1 MRLMFS
7 IAFLLFLGSTTLLAQ
22 EFPKPDASPMDAAY
36 YPPRVAFRA
45 FGKTEAE
52 KNAKPVIRVV
62 YSRPQ
67 AKGRTIF
74 GDLVKYGEVWRVGAN
89 ESTEI
94 HFMQKVTINGQ
105 KVKPGRYTVYAI
117 PSENSW
123 QVVFNKDLDGWGHYA
138 YDASKNVASVTV
150 PTAKTSATVEAMA
163 IMFEEVDNGAHMII
177 GWDDTMVRVPI
188 EFKK

>member
-1 MRLMFS
+1 
-7 IAFLLFLGSTTLLAQ
+7 
-22 EFPKPDASPMDAAY
+22 MDMAY

-45 FGKTEAE
+45 FAKTEAE
-52 KNAKPVIRVV
+52 KNAKPVIRVI

-94 HFMQKVTINGQ
+94 TFMKKVTING
-105 KVKPGRYTVYAI
+105 KAVKPGRYTIYAV
-117 PSENSW
+117 PGESSW
-123 QVVFNKDLDGWGHYA
+123 EIIFNKELDGWGHYA
-138 YDASKNVASVTV
+138 YNASKNVAMITV
-150 PTAKTSATVEAMA
+150 PTQKTSDAVEAMA
-163 IMFEEVDNGAHMII
+163 IMFEDADNGANMLI
-177 GWDDTMVRVPI
+177 GWDDTMVSVPI

>member
-1 MRLMFS
+1 MRLILS
-7 IAFLLFLGSTTLLAQ
+7 VAFLLIMGVSTSFAQ
-22 EFPKPDASPMDAAY
+22 DFPKADASPMDMAY

-45 FGKTEAE
+45 FAKTEAE
-52 KNAKPVIRVV
+52 KNAKPVMRVI

-94 HFMQKVTINGQ
+94 TFMKKVTING
-105 KVKPGRYTVYAI
+105 KAVKPGRYTIYAV
-117 PSENSW
+117 PGESSW
-123 QVVFNKDLDGWGHYA
+123 EIIFNKDLDGWGHYA
-138 YDASKNVASVTV
+138 YDASKNVATITV
-150 PTAKTSATVEAMA
+150 PTQKTSDTVEAMA
-163 IMFEEVDNGAHMII
+163 IMFEDADNGANMLI
-177 GWDDTMVRVPI
+177 GWDDTMVSVPI